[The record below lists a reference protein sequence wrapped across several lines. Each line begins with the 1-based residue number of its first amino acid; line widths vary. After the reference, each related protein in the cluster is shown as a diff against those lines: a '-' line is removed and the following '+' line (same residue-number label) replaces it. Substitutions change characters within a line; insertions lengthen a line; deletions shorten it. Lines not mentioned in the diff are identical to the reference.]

1 MLQLPKG
8 GDNVINNL
16 LIFGDSYSTH
26 RDYIPENFPTYYCD
40 GGQGPDEPVTDML
53 AEQTWWGQLLKTT
66 DAKLIQNNSWTASTI
81 GYTGYVGDC
90 SQTSSFICR
99 YHKLLA
105 SGFFEKNTIDTIIV
119 FGGTNDSWSNAPL
132 GTQQYS
138 DWKREDLFSVL
149 PAICYFMHTL
159 KKNHPN
165 ARILFIVNCGIKQA
179 IIQCVQEAALHY
191 GVECVTLRD
200 VDKLQGHPTV
210 LGMQQIYDTLMQYLR
225 NEL

>member
-1 MLQLPKG
+1 MKLG
-8 GDNVINNL
+8 NTV
-16 LIFGDSYSTH
+16 IFGDSYSTFLG
-26 RDYIPENFPTYYCD
+26 YIPEGYAVYYTPTRES
-40 GGQGPDEPVTDML
+40 PDVNRVED
-53 AEQTWWGQLLKTT
+53 TWWHMLTT
-66 DAKLIQNNSWTASTI
+66 ELEGNIVRNDSWSGSTV
-81 GYTGYVGDC
+81 GFTGYNGVDC
-90 SQTSSFICR
+90 SKTSSFIYR
-99 YHKLLA
+99 VNKLE
-105 SGFFEKNTIDTIIV
+105 SDGFFRDNKLDTVLI

-138 DWKREDLFSVL
+138 DWKKENLFSVL

-159 KKNHPN
+159 KQNHPN
-165 ARILFIVNCGIKQA
+165 ARILFIVNCSIKQA